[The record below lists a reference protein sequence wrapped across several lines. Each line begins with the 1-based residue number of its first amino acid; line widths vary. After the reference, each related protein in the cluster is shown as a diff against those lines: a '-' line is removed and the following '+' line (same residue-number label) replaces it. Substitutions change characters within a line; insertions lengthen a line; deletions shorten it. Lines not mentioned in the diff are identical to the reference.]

1 MSKGGMGNLMKQA
14 QMMQANLKKA
24 QDELANI
31 NVEGSS
37 GNGLVKILMSCKND
51 IKKIDI
57 DSTLLDDKEML
68 EDLIIVAL
76 NDTFQK
82 IESTSSEKM
91 SGLVPPGMNLPF

>member
-14 QMMQANLKKA
+14 QMMQVNLKKA

-31 NVEGSS
+31 NIEGSS
-37 GNGLVKILMSCKND
+37 GNGLVKITMSCKND
-51 IKKIDI
+51 VQKIDI

-76 NDTFQK
+76 KDAFQK
-82 IESTSSEKM
+82 IEITSSEKM
-91 SGLVPPGMNLPF
+91 NGLVPPGMNLPF

>member
-24 QDELANI
+24 QDALADI
-31 NVEGSS
+31 DVEGSS
-37 GNGLVKILMSCKND
+37 GNGLVKILISCKND

-57 DSTLLDDKEML
+57 DPSVLNDKEML

-76 NDTFQK
+76 KDAFQK
-82 IESTSSEKM
+82 IENTSNEKM
-91 SGLVPPGMNLPF
+91 NGLVPPGMNLPF

>member
-14 QMMQANLKKA
+14 QMMQVNLKKA

-31 NVEGSS
+31 NIEGSS
-37 GNGLVKILMSCKND
+37 GNGLVKITMSCKND
-51 IKKIDI
+51 VKKIDI

-76 NDTFQK
+76 KDAFQK
-82 IESTSSEKM
+82 IEITSSEKM
-91 SGLVPPGMNLPF
+91 NGLVPPGMNLPF

>member
-1 MSKGGMGNLMKQA
+1 MGKGGMGNLMKQA

-37 GNGLVKILMSCKND
+37 GNGLVKISMSCKND

-57 DSTLLDDKEML
+57 DESLLNDKEIL
-68 EDLIIVAL
+68 EDLIMVAL
-76 NDTFQK
+76 KDAFQK
-82 IESTSSEKM
+82 IETTSSEKM
-91 SGLVPPGMNLPF
+91 SGLVPPGMYIPF

>member
-1 MSKGGMGNLMKQA
+1 
-14 QMMQANLKKA
+14 MMQANLKKA

-31 NVEGSS
+31 NIEGSS

-51 IKKIDI
+51 IKKINI

-76 NDTFQK
+76 KDAFQK

-91 SGLVPPGMNLPF
+91 NGLVPPGINLPF